1 MKKLIIPPV
10 AVFLSYGGAAVAQTA
25 TVTVAAEV
33 RTFVQE
39 QKHDRSP
46 LKAILQSA
54 RRFRKLSKST
64 RSPISPNMVM

>member
-33 RTFVQE
+33 RTYVQE
-39 QKHDRSP
+39 QKHHRSP

-54 RRFRKLSKST
+54 RRFLKLSKST